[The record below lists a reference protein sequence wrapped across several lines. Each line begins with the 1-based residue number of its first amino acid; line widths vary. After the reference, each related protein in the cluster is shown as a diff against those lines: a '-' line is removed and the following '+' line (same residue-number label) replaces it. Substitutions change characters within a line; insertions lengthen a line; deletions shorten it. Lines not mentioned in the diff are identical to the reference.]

1 MSQAESISAETNDR
15 SFVADSLAIGM
26 AVMLAMTIVQRGLG
40 FFRGIWFCRLLDDA
54 VVGQYSMAYDFITM
68 ITPVMLLGI
77 PGTLPRYVEHYRLR
91 GHLSPLVRRMWTAT
105 WTLGVAF
112 FVAIMCFPDFFGW
125 LVFLEPQSL
134 SIVYA
139 VGVGVIAIIAFNFVY
154 QTVSALRQVRV
165 ASMMQFVQSVAFT
178 IIGIGWLS
186 AGGGLTGL
194 VYAFV
199 AATVIA
205 TVPGA
210 TALIR
215 GWAGLPSSEEPFD
228 GSAMWRRLLPYA
240 AALWAMN
247 LLSNVFALSDRYM
260 ILHLLPGDIDTQ
272 AAVGQ
277 YHSGRIIPVLLT
289 SLATMVSGVLM
300 PYLTADW
307 EAGLK
312 TKVSQNMRKILF
324 GASIAFTIGAA
335 CSLVVSPW
343 FFRVV
348 LENRYAEGLAL
359 MPMTFVF
366 CIWVSLATI
375 GQDYLWVA
383 EKGKWVAVAIGVGLI
398 VNVILNWVLLPMW
411 GLHGAVVA
419 TLVAN
424 GIVLLALWVAMI
436 RNGYVADLTTLILT
450 ILPATLLAG
459 PSIAIACVVVA
470 CIGTADVREWFGE
483 AVDVMKRKFASLT
496 FWQATA

>member
-1 MSQAESISAETNDR
+1 MSQTETAPPESNDR

-40 FFRGIWFCRLLDDA
+40 FVRGIWFCRLLDDA
-54 VVGQYSMAYDFITM
+54 VVGQYAMAYDFITM

-77 PGTLPRYVEHYRLR
+77 PGSLPRYVEHYRLR
-91 GHLSPLVRRMWTAT
+91 GHLSPLVRRMWTTT
-105 WTLGVAF
+105 WTLGAAF

-154 QTVSALRQVRV
+154 QMVSALRQVRV
-165 ASMMQFVQSVAFT
+165 ASIMQFVQSVAFT
-178 IIGIGWLS
+178 IIGIGWLT

-199 AATVIA
+199 VATIIA

-210 TALIR
+210 NALVR
-215 GWAGLPSSEEPFD
+215 GWAGLPISAEPFD

-260 ILHLLPGDIDTQ
+260 ILHLLPGELDTQ

-307 EAGLK
+307 EAGLRA
-312 TKVSQNMRKILF
+312 KVAENMRRILF
-324 GASIAFTIGAA
+324 AASTAFTVGAA
-335 CSLVVSPW
+335 CALVLSPW

-348 LENRYAEGLAL
+348 LENRYAEGFGL

-375 GQDYLWVA
+375 GQDFLWVA
-383 EKGKWVAVAIGVGLI
+383 EKGKWVAVAVGVGL
-398 VNVILNWVLLPMW
+398 VANVALNFLLLPMW
-411 GLHGAVVA
+411 GLQGAVVA

-424 GIVLLALWVAMI
+424 GVVLLALWVAMA
-436 RNGYVADLTTLILT
+436 RNGYALDSTTFVLT

-459 PSIAIACVVVA
+459 PMIAIACVVFACVA
-470 CIGTADVREWFGE
+470 SADVRQWSGE
-483 AVDVMKRKFASLT
+483 AMKLAKKKFPRLASSR
-496 FWQATA
+496 AVA